1 MSCMNKPELIGPLL
15 GYCNHRAYQRMEQ
28 KLRRYGVTP
37 IQCRSLTYLHRQPGP
52 VTQKQLQQHLAVKP
66 STVNGIV
73 DRLVEKGML
82 TRSPGEKDGRC
93 RILRLT
99 EAGQRFYDDFE
110 SITRQIED
118 LIHTFDDASNH
129 PVTEDMID
137 ALADDDQAY
146 DDTQVTRPRLQAAC
160 YVIDAMGA
168 ETRDRLVKSFC
179 VGQLRGYEQLF
190 RPESAGEGLD
200 QVERRYHWFW
210 RCLSEWARR
219 GGLRRSYEAKYR
231 CLFPYA
237 WHVEAALLQ
246 AFCERTREHLQTV
259 LARFETPEM
268 VDVPL
273 LVNALRVT
281 MQFERVAVQGVREA

>member
-99 EAGQRFYDDFE
+99 EDSLAPVACLEHEPIDCPRAE
-110 SITRQIED
+110 ECIT
-118 LIHTFDDASNH
+118 
-129 PVTEDMID
+129 
-137 ALADDDQAY
+137 
-146 DDTQVTRPRLQAAC
+146 
-160 YVIDAMGA
+160 
-168 ETRDRLVKSFC
+168 
-179 VGQLRGYEQLF
+179 
-190 RPESAGEGLD
+190 LD
-200 QVERRYHWFW
+200 FW
-210 RCLSEWARR
+210 R
-219 GGLRRSYEAKYR
+219 GLYDTINKY
-231 CLFPYA
+231 
-237 WHVEAALLQ
+237 
-246 AFCERTREHLQTV
+246 
-259 LARFETPEM
+259 
-268 VDVPL
+268 VDSVTL
-273 LVNALRVT
+273 EELVSNGKNALN
-281 MQFERVAVQGVREA
+281 FSI